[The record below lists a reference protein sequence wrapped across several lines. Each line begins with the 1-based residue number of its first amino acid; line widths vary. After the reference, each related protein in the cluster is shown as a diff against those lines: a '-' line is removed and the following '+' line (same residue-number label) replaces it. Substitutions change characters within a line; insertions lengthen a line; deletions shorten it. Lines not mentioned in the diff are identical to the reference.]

1 MCNKIFCPETY
12 AGLCNHIFW
21 RYVDLQGV
29 GTLPNPHVDAKI
41 QNSGGERGAFSPR
54 VTLSSPLDLRKVN
67 VNNDETSMGHEGTAA
82 TKINRP
88 GHNIRMYWT
97 NFRQPTA
104 HV

>member
-41 QNSGGERGAFSPR
+41 QNSAERYILPYQFIK
-54 VTLSSPLDLRKVN
+54 LDKNAKVMMSIFNVCRKL
-67 VNNDETSMGHEGTAA
+67 H
-82 TKINRP
+82 
-88 GHNIRMYWT
+88 
-97 NFRQPTA
+97 
-104 HV
+104 